1 MIIGEKA
8 PDFNLP
14 SSNGDNIKLSDY
26 LGQKVIIY
34 FYPKDN
40 TPGWKLEA
48 EGFNEYLKE
57 FSALNT
63 VVFGISK
70 DSIKSHINFSN
81 KLNLNFKLLSDTEKE
96 VHKLY
101 ETWKLKKMFGK
112 EYYGTVRST
121 FIIDEEGILIKEY
134 RNVKVKGH
142 VGKVLEFV
150 GNLN

>member
-1 MIIGEKA
+1 M
-8 PDFNLP
+8 
-14 SSNGDNIKLSDY
+14 
-26 LGQKVIIY
+26 
-34 FYPKDN
+34 
-40 TPGWKLEA
+40 
-48 EGFNEYLKE
+48 
-57 FSALNT
+57 NT

-81 KLNLNFKLLSDTEKE
+81 KLNLNFKLLSDVEKE

-101 ETWKLKKMFGK
+101 DTWKLKKMFGK

-142 VGKVLEFV
+142 VEKVLEFV
-150 GNLN
+150 KVL

>member
-1 MIIGEKA
+1 MILGEKA

-14 SSNGDNIKLSDY
+14 SSDGDDIKLSDH
-26 LGQKVIIY
+26 LGKKVIVY

-48 EGFNEYLKE
+48 EGFNQHLEELSE
-57 FSALNT
+57 MNT

-81 KLNLNFKLLSDTEKE
+81 KLDLNFKLLSDVEKE

-121 FIIDEEGILIKEY
+121 FIIDEDGILVKEY

-142 VGKVLEFV
+142 VEKVLDYV
-150 GNLN
+150 GTL

>member
-1 MIIGEKA
+1 MILGEKA

-14 SSNGDNIKLSDY
+14 SSDGDDIKLSDH
-26 LGQKVIIY
+26 LGKKVIVY

-48 EGFNEYLKE
+48 EGFNQHLEELSE
-57 FSALNT
+57 MNT

-70 DSIKSHINFSN
+70 NSIKSHINFSN
-81 KLNLNFKLLSDTEKE
+81 KLDLNFKLLSDVEKE

-121 FIIDEEGILIKEY
+121 FIIDEDGILVKEY

-142 VGKVLEFV
+142 VEKVLDYV
-150 GNLN
+150 GTL